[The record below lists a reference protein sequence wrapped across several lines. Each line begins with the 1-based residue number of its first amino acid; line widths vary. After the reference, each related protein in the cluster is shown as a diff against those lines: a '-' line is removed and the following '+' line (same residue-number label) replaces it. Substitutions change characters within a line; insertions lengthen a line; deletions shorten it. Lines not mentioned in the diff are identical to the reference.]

1 MDGGAA
7 GGLDLGGAALGWRGV
22 VEDAARVGVIDS
34 AALAESLAEDVIE
47 GGSAEDDG
55 AVVGADRGGWLA
67 GLEAGAGVEDA
78 LLEGGGAVAEFRAR
92 VECGHVAAARD
103 SGDEIIVAR
112 EAIGRDDVPGG
123 VHGKLLILRCKKVM
137 LRGG

>member
-55 AVVGADRGGWLA
+55 AVV
-67 GLEAGAGVEDA
+67 GAGVEDA